1 MSPAGSISLS
11 LDQQKW
17 LLGLARSTIKARL
30 EKKQLPR
37 KEPILGPLMEIRGA
51 FVTLT
56 IDSALRGCIGHVI
69 GTEPL
74 WLSVRSNAINA
85 AFSDPR
91 FPVLTDS
98 ELPKVAIE
106 ISALTPLRLV
116 SSPEEIVIGRDG
128 LTIERGP
135 QRGLLLPQVAER
147 YGWSP
152 EEFLDQTCRK
162 ARMEPGCWR
171 SPDAKISA
179 FSAEVFSE
187 EKPAKG
193 ERS

>member
-11 LDQQKW
+11 FDQQKW

-106 ISALTPLRLV
+106 ISALTPLWLV

-135 QRGLLLPQVAER
+135 RRGLLLPQVAER

-162 ARMEPGCWR
+162 AGMEPGCWR
-171 SPDAKISA
+171 SQDAKISA

-187 EKPAKG
+187 ENNK
-193 ERS
+193 

>member
-30 EKKQLPR
+30 EKKQLHR

-91 FPVLTDS
+91 FSVLTES

-106 ISALTPLRLV
+106 ISALSPLWLV

-162 ARMEPGCWR
+162 AGMKPGCWR

-187 EKPAKG
+187 EDI
-193 ERS
+193 R